1 MSIDRRQGS
10 RHLGLMSISSW
21 EIWACA
27 SKIMHLHGDNAVL
40 QAAMNADLLLKKGDL
55 DGHQAWLAIMRR
67 IKELEQTAP
76 QASVH

>member
-1 MSIDRRQGS
+1 MSVS
-10 RHLGLMSISSW
+10 TW

-27 SKIMHLHGDNAVL
+27 SKMMAQHGDNAVL

-67 IKELEQTAP
+67 IKELEQTVP